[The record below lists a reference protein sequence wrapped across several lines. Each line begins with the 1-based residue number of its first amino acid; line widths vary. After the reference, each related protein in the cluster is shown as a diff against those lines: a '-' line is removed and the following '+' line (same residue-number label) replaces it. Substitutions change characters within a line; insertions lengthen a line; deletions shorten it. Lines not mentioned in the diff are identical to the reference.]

1 VKRAPYA
8 PPEPTAPSL
17 TDAAAALDAELR
29 RFEELSL
36 AAGKVPLNSQK
47 NIERAA
53 TLTREANESRE
64 RFAELLKSLVAAVSV
79 ARDRQQTSADALQ
92 VRVEEIQSRTACY
105 EGLLRRFAGLGTRA
119 GSLQE
124 RVLQAAATQKD
135 ADGAVASAGVAGVLG
150 EVQDRLAEIVSE
162 AADLARAA
170 AADDFADL
178 GRQADSLRQQVLSVR
193 NRVTLLQRNLKT
205 N

>member
-1 VKRAPYA
+1 VKRPPHAPQD
-8 PPEPTAPSL
+8 PSAPSL

-36 AAGKVPLNSQK
+36 TAGKVPLNSQK
-47 NIERAA
+47 SIERAA

-92 VRVEEIQSRTACY
+92 TRVDEIQSRTACY
-105 EGLLRRFAGLGTRA
+105 EGLLQRFAGLGSRA
-119 GSLQE
+119 SSLQE
-124 RVLQAAATQKD
+124 RVLQAAAMQKS
-135 ADGAVASAGVAGVLG
+135 ADGAVASTGVASVLE
-150 EVQDRLAEIVSE
+150 EVQDRLAEIITE

-170 AADDFADL
+170 NSDDFADL
-178 GRQADSLRQQVLSVR
+178 ARQADSLRQQVLSVR
-193 NRVTLLQRNLKT
+193 NRVGLLQRNLKT